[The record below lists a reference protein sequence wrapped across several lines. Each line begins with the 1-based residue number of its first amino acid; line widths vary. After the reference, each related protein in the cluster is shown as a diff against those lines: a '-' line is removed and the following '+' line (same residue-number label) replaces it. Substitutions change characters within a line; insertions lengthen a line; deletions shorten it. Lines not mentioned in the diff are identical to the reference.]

1 MKTLKKIA
9 LLLVLMLS
17 TVSLYGCGKQSP
29 TDVVNEYFQKVQ
41 KGDTDLEKLIV
52 SVEDEEEKETE
63 DSIESDNFSEETQN
77 KLLEKVKGITYK
89 VNSETIDGD
98 SAKVNVTV
106 KGMDL
111 NIVFGK
117 VIQEAF
123 SFALTQAFS
132 GIEMSD
138 EESDAYFDSLLNKY
152 LDEVTYSERT
162 LDINLT
168 KVDNEWKIQEDDV
181 LSKLILGIDE
191 STFNAG
197 NSGNTEES
205 QE

>member
-191 STFNAG
+191 STFNGG